1 MQFSFPRVS
10 VLSATV
16 LAMALFLGGLTG
28 CANRTVQINL
38 VPTHARVR
46 AQLVKKSRH
55 WFVFNRIALVN
66 ISGMIMDGRGGSL
79 LTSGHNPVSD
89 LQQTLDAISH
99 DPRVK
104 AVILRMNT
112 PGGTVTASYMMY
124 RAVEAFKKRTHLP
137 VIASMMDVCASGG
150 YYVSCAADYQMAYP
164 TTITGSIGVIV
175 QLFNFHRA
183 LRYLGITAPVF
194 VSGPNKDTGS
204 PFHRMTP
211 SNKKLIQGFVNQ
223 FYARFKALVEKS
235 HPRVAKAD
243 WPKLTD
249 GRPVTGTDAARYHLI
264 NAVGGLNSAISMA
277 KKMAHIHHAN
287 VVLYGRSS
295 AGHGS
300 IYARTP
306 LSASRVQTNMVNVNL
321 GGSMNTMLH
330 PHFLYMWEQ

>member
-1 MQFSFPRVS
+1 MQYYFRRISI
-10 VLSATV
+10 LSTAV
-16 LAMALFLGGLTG
+16 LALAFLLTGLPG

-38 VPTHARVR
+38 VPTHAAVGPHM
-46 AQLVKKSRH
+46 VKKSRH
-55 WFVFNRIALVN
+55 WFVSNRIALVN
-66 ISGMIMDGRGGSL
+66 ISGMIMDGRGVSL
-79 LTSGHNPVSD
+79 LASGHNPVSD
-89 LQQTLDAISH
+89 LQQTLDAISR

-124 RAVEAFKKRTHLP
+124 RALEAFKKRTHLP
-137 VIASMMDVCASGG
+137 LIASMMDVCASGG

-175 QLFNFHRA
+175 QLFNFHHA
-183 LRYLGITAPVF
+183 LHLLGITEPVF

-235 HPRVAKAD
+235 HPLVAKAD

-249 GRPVTGTDAARYHLI
+249 GRPVTGMDAARYHLI
-264 NAVGGLNSAISMA
+264 NSVGGLNRAIALA

-295 AGHGS
+295 SGHGS

-306 LSASRVQTNMVNVNL
+306 LSAPRVQTNMVNVNL
-321 GGSMNTMLH
+321 GGAMTTMLH
-330 PHFLYMWEQ
+330 PHFLYMWQQ